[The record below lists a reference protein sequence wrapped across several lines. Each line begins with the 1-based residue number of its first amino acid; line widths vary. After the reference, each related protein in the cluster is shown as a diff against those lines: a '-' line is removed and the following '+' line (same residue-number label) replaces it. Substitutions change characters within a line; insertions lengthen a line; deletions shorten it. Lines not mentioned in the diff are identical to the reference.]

1 MVEKQQE
8 MIKEV
13 VEKVKKENEA
23 KKQAELKAWVEE
35 QKRKKEAEEKRIK
48 LEREK

>member
-23 KKQAELKAWVEE
+23 KK
-35 QKRKKEAEEKRIK
+35 
-48 LEREK
+48 